1 MPQSCR
7 RGFRQAARA
16 HGVCQ
21 AWGCA
26 ADADCGRLPLG
37 SVCRDREVRRTQH
50 SAINGHS
57 ECQSRVNRTRQTKTN
72 AGPFGPAFGAH
83 VNSEGILA
91 ASVRFAQ
98 PILNCV
104 VRWAVVPSLKGR
116 IRGRVSCPLPAAGTK
131 PQLRSA
137 IDRWPVVTSILWRS
151 VIAPVLWP
159 VAGCVHRHA
168 PSAVVVPATA
178 AAILSFGNRRDN
190 GQCSDPDKQSSHAGH
205 VFFLVCASLWFA
217 S

>member
-1 MPQSCR
+1 MDIPNARVESIE
-7 RGFRQAARA
+7 RGRQKRMRGLSAP
-16 HGVCQ
+16 
-21 AWGCA
+21 
-26 ADADCGRLPLG
+26 RLALT
-37 SVCRDREVRRTQH
+37 S
-50 SAINGHS
+50 
-57 ECQSRVNRTRQTKTN
+57 
-72 AGPFGPAFGAH
+72 
-83 VNSEGILA
+83 NSEGILA

-190 GQCSDPDKQSSHAGH
+190 GQCSDPDKQSSDATHA
-205 VFFLVCASLWFA
+205 FSLLCAS